1 MTGYNLYFIL
11 SKALRSVPFRT
22 INPGPSC
29 LDVGSENC
37 IYQSVSFFKVKL
49 REVAIMAG
57 LGRMVCVVSIH
68 MKLIIKVTNSV
79 RQIIVIIW

>member
-11 SKALRSVPFRT
+11 SKDLRSVPFRT
-22 INPGPSC
+22 IKPRPFC

-49 REVAIMAG
+49 REVAIMVG
-57 LGRMVCVVSIH
+57 LGRMVRVVRIH